1 MSIILLLYLFVLSNA
16 NYVYNHVI
24 KTNIASKSKLFDLMR
39 EKRYFDLY
47 LNEVNANNIIFNPP
61 INDRFLN
68 NNQIIEYNCKPKL
81 TNYPIKLPKMNIQ
94 QIWKVKNN
102 KFEGNIIT
110 SLMDIMLEIDFLK
123 KDNIEIHL
131 KGTIQKKSFFV
142 PNIALKYAILDYEN
156 ICKKILK
163 L

>member
-1 MSIILLLYLFVLSNA
+1 M
-16 NYVYNHVI
+16 H
-24 KTNIASKSKLFDLMR
+24 
-39 EKRYFDLY
+39 
-47 LNEVNANNIIFNPP
+47 
-61 INDRFLN
+61 
-68 NNQIIEYNCKPKL
+68 
-81 TNYPIKLPKMNIQ
+81 IQ

-142 PNIALKYAILDYEN
+142 PNVALKYAILDYEN